1 MFGIELSPISNK
13 YFITMGDDI
22 RSYFRGVKSYSIAP
36 ARVLG
41 MTYPDYLRFARDTYN
56 GTIVGKTGLPIVYFE
71 NKTDIIKLQSFL
83 NKYWCGGTKN
93 L

>member
-1 MFGIELSPISNK
+1 MFGIELSPYSNK

-22 RSYFRGVKSYSIAP
+22 REYFRGVKSYSIAP

-41 MTYPDYLRFARDTYN
+41 MPYSDYLRFARDQCN
-56 GTIVGKTGLPIVYFE
+56 GIIVGKTGFPIVYFDS
-71 NKTDIIKLQSFL
+71 KQDIVQLQSLL
-83 NKYWCGGTKN
+83 NKYWRGGTKN